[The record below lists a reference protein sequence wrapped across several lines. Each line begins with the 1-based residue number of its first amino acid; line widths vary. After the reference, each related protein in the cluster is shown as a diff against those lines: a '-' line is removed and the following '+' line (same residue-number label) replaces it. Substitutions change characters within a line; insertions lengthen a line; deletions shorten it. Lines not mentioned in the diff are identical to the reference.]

1 MVLDASRYPVTL
13 DPEQCVCGQ
22 LIPDTA
28 IYFGFPL
35 SEDADQP
42 IAWIN
47 EWHDH
52 CLSEWGWVRDD
63 SDWGIAHRWCAEQSD
78 EDVRPS

>member
-1 MVLDASRYPVTL
+1 MIYAHFDYA
-13 DPEQCVCGQ
+13 PEPDVCVCGKV
-22 LIPDTA
+22 IPDSA
-28 IYFGFPL
+28 IYYGFPL

-47 EWHDH
+47 EWHDL
-52 CLSEWGWVRDD
+52 CLAEWGWIRDT
-63 SDWGIAHRWCAEQSD
+63 SEWGIAHVICVEQTDD